1 MTTTAASKPLT
12 VTTCANVVTM
22 AASVVA
28 GAKGITVAPGA
39 SGSPLTLGTATAT
52 VRQVPA
58 TVVTT
63 QTVRALNDA
72 LRKLNMLHSFGRNLH
87 RSLQGPL
94 FFLCPTVRSYESW
107 QKAASLCVISVHII
121 LYYGDA

>member
-1 MTTTAASKPLT
+1 
-12 VTTCANVVTM
+12 M

-63 QTVRALNDA
+63 QTVRE
-72 LRKLNMLHSFGRNLH
+72 
-87 RSLQGPL
+87 L
-94 FFLCPTVRSYESW
+94 FTF
-107 QKAASLCVISVHII
+107 CV
-121 LYYGDA
+121 YYDVYFKEITGGG